1 MYQKKIKDSFKFNE
15 FFAKNENTIYAI
27 LDNSEEKKLEIYP
40 FSSET
45 NLQVKSIILGKK
57 TKIYVEAD
65 DSLKNLKKP
74 IEFSLSDGKNI
85 EQISLNLE
93 KISYEEKIS

>member
-1 MYQKKIKDSFKFNE
+1 MYQKITKESLNSMI

-45 NLQVKSIILGKK
+45 NLQVKSIVLGKK
-57 TKIYVEAD
+57 
-65 DSLKNLKKP
+65 LKF
-74 IEFSLSDGKNI
+74 I
-85 EQISLNLE
+85 
-93 KISYEEKIS
+93 